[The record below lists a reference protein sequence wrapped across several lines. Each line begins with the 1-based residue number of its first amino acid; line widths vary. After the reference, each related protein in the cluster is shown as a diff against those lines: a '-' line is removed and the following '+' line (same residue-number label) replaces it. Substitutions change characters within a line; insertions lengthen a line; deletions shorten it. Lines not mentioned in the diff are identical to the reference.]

1 MKPTIQIHHPHPTT
15 HLPTHEQTA
24 RRRRQKASLPPATK
38 PTRPTH
44 PPTPP
49 APTTGRKTFDSRFT
63 LI

>member
-1 MKPTIQIHHPHPTT
+1 MQVQIHNPRTNT

-38 PTRPTH
+38 RTRPTH

-49 APTTGRKTFDSRFT
+49 APTGRKTFDSRFT